1 MAFSLAQFPAASTHV
16 HLIGVAGSG
25 MSGLAWLFLQLGYR
39 VSGCDKVTSAET
51 ERLIAAGLEFHCPQT
66 AESVR
71 GADVVVYT
79 SAVKPGNPA
88 YDAAVA
94 AGVVLW
100 RRAEALAAVMHGKKG
115 IVVCGTHGKTTTS
128 AMTAHVL
135 REAGLHPSHYVGAE
149 IPLLGANAGWDP
161 EGAHF
166 VAEGDESDG
175 TLVHFHPEHAIVL
188 NIEEE
193 HLDHYAD
200 LDAILRVFGT
210 VLGQTASTV
219 YYCADDAGARRA
231 CAGRADAV
239 SFGFSESAD
248 VRAVDLVSLGQ
259 SSTCTVLHRGRPL
272 GELVLNIPGRHNV
285 SNALAAVALATDR
298 GVSFEKIRSALEGF
312 RGAKR
317 RFEVRYRSDAY
328 RIVDDYGHH
337 PSEIA
342 ATLAA
347 ARALQPGRL
356 VVVFQPHRYTR
367 TQLLKDQFGP
377 AFAAADAV
385 FVTDVYA
392 ASEPPIPGIGG
403 QTIIEAINASAPSVA
418 TFSTP
423 KVATAHLAVGNF
435 LRPGD
440 LLVTLGA
447 GNVHEVGTRLSAAL
461 RTLEEMAAALQGETR
476 GGSEEASAVV
486 RLYEPMSRHT
496 TMLIGGPA
504 DYWIEPRT
512 VAGFQ
517 RLVRHLRDRGI
528 PIRVIGRGSNLLVRD
543 GGIRGAVIHPA
554 KGEFAEVR
562 VVAPDSLEA
571 GVGARFQKLAMTAR
585 AAGIGGFEWME
596 GIPGNVG
603 GGLRMNAGAMGV
615 QTFDQVV
622 SVRLLDSLG
631 ELRVKNR
638 EELTAYYRHVPEL
651 ATHYAVSAVF
661 RGTPTPVERIDAGLA
676 ESKQKRRTS
685 QPVAAS
691 AGCIFKNPEACPAGK
706 LIDELG
712 LKNTTVGR
720 ARISPVHGNFMVNEG
735 GATAADVLALIDMV
749 KRAARDQRGIE
760 LETEVQILGEDG

>member
-1 MAFSLAQFPAASTHV
+1 
-16 HLIGVAGSG
+16 
-25 MSGLAWLFLQLGYR
+25 
-39 VSGCDKVTSAET
+39 
-51 ERLIAAGLEFHCPQT
+51 LIAAGLEFHCPQT

-88 YDAAVA
+88 FDAAVA

-161 EGAHF
+161 EGVHF

-259 SSTCTVLHRGRPL
+259 SSTCTVHHRGRPL

-317 RFEVRYRSDAY
+317 RFEVRHRSDAY

-447 GNVHEVGTRLSAAL
+447 GNVHEVGTRLAAAL

-476 GGSEEASAVV
+476 VGSEEASAVV

-562 VVAPDSLEA
+562 VIAPDCLEA

-676 ESKQKRRTS
+676 ESKQKRRVS

-691 AGCIFKNPEACPAGK
+691 AGCIFKNPDACPAGK

-712 LKNTTVGR
+712 LKNTAVGR

-735 GATAADVLALIDMV
+735 GATAADVLALIDVV
-749 KRAARDQRGIE
+749 KRAARDQRGVE
-760 LETEVQILGEDG
+760 LETEVQIVGEDA

>member
-1 MAFSLAQFPAASTHV
+1 MGFSLEALPPSSTHV

-25 MSGLAWLFLQLGYR
+25 MSGLAWLFLQLGYT

-88 YDAAVA
+88 FDAAVA

-100 RRAEALAAVMHGKKG
+100 RRAEALAAIMHGKKG

-149 IPLLGANAGWDP
+149 IPLLGANAAWNPAG
-161 EGAHF
+161 EHF

-175 TLVHFHPEHAIVL
+175 TLVNFHPEHAIVL

-210 VLGQTASTV
+210 VLDQTASTI
-219 YYCADDAGARRA
+219 YYCADDAGARQA
-231 CAGRADAV
+231 CAGRPGAV
-239 SFGFSESAD
+239 SFGFAEDAD
-248 VRAVDLVSLGQ
+248 FRAVDLASLGQ
-259 SSTCTVLHRGRPL
+259 SSTCTVLHGGRLL
-272 GELVLNIPGRHNV
+272 GELLLNIPGRHNV
-285 SNALAAVALATDR
+285 SNALAAVALATGR
-298 GVSFEKIRSALEGF
+298 GVPFDRIRSALEGF

-317 RFEVRYRSDAY
+317 RFEVKYRSAAY

-347 ARALQPGRL
+347 ARALQPKRL

-392 ASEPPIPGIGG
+392 ASEPPIPGVSG
-403 QTIIEAINASAPSVA
+403 QTIIDAIQAAAPSVTA
-418 TFSTP
+418 VSAP
-423 KVATAHLAVGNF
+423 RVATAHLAVGNS

-447 GNVHEVGTRLSAAL
+447 GNVHEVGTRLAADL
-461 RTLEEMAAALQGETR
+461 RALEEMAVALGET
-476 GGSEEASAVV
+476 GAGPDAPGAVL

-517 RLVRHLRDRGI
+517 RLVRHLREQGI

-562 VVAPDSLEA
+562 VVGPDCLEA

-622 SVRLLDSLG
+622 SVRLLDAHG
-631 ELRVKNR
+631 ELRVKSR
-638 EELTAYYRHVPEL
+638 DEMTAHYRHVPEL

-661 RGTPTPVERIDAGLA
+661 RGTPAPVEVIDARLA
-676 ESKQKRRTS
+676 ESKHKRRAS

-712 LKNTTVGR
+712 LKDTAVGR
-720 ARISPVHGNFMVNEG
+720 ARISSVHGNFMVNEG
-735 GATAADVLALIDMV
+735 GATAADVLALIDLV
-749 KRAARDQRGIE
+749 QRTARDRRGLE
-760 LETEVQILGEDG
+760 LETEVQIIGEEA

>member
-161 EGAHF
+161 EGEHF

-219 YYCADDAGARRA
+219 YYCADDAGARQA

-317 RFEVRYRSDAY
+317 RFEVRYRSGAY

-392 ASEPPIPGIGG
+392 ASEAPIPGIGG
-403 QTIIEAINASAPSVA
+403 QTIIEAINAAAPSVA
-418 TFSTP
+418 TFATP

-440 LLVTLGA
+440 LVVTLGA
-447 GNVHEVGTRLSAAL
+447 GNVHEVGTRLAAAL
-461 RTLEEMAAALQGETR
+461 RTLEEMAAALQGETQA
-476 GGSEEASAVV
+476 SPEEAAAVV

-562 VVAPDSLEA
+562 VIAPDCLEA

-622 SVRLLDSLG
+622 SVRLLDAHG
-631 ELRVKNR
+631 ELRVKSR

-661 RGTPTPVERIDAGLA
+661 RGTPAPVERIDAGLA
-676 ESKQKRRTS
+676 ESKQKRRAS

-712 LKNTTVGR
+712 LKNTAVGR

-735 GATAADVLALIDMV
+735 GATAADVLALIDLV
-749 KRAARDQRGIE
+749 KRAARDQRGLE
-760 LETEVQILGEDG
+760 LETEVQIVGEDA